1 MSVTDLIKNTL
12 EEIQDLMLTR
22 TVIGDPITAG
32 DHTVIPVSKITF
44 GFGAGGGE
52 GTESKQTGS
61 GEGIG
66 GGWSIEPVAFV
77 IIGKDGAKL
86 LMVGNK
92 ESVFGKLFDLAPKVM
107 DTVKEMVDNKTE
119 TSDKKEKDTS

>member
-12 EEIQDLMLTR
+12 EEIQNLMLTR
-22 TVIGDPITAG
+22 TVVGDPITAG
-32 DHTVIPVSKITF
+32 EHTVIPVSKITF

-61 GEGIG
+61 GQGIG

-77 IIGKDGAKL
+77 IIGKESTKL
-86 LMVGNK
+86 LTVGVK
-92 ESVFGKLFDLAPKVM
+92 EGVVGKLFDLAPKVM
-107 DTVKEMVDNKTE
+107 DTVKEMIDNKTE
-119 TSDKKEKDTS
+119 TSDSSEEDSS

>member
-12 EEIQDLMLTR
+12 KEIQNLMLTR
-22 TVIGDPITAG
+22 TVVGDPITAG
-32 DHTVIPVSKITF
+32 EHTVIPVSKVTF

-61 GEGIG
+61 GQGIG
-66 GGWSIEPVAFV
+66 GGWCIEPVAFV

-86 LMVGNK
+86 LTLGDK
-92 ESVFGKLFDLAPKVM
+92 ESVVGKLFDLAPKVM
-107 DTVKEMVDNKTE
+107 DTVKEMIDSKTE
-119 TSDKKEKDTS
+119 TSDSKKEDPS

>member
-107 DTVKEMVDNKTE
+107 ETVKEMVDNKTE